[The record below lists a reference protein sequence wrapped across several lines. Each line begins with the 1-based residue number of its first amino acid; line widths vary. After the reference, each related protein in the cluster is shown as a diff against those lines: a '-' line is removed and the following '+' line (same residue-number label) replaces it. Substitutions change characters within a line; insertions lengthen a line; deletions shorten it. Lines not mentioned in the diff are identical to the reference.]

1 MNAKSS
7 FKKYHLVILTPFLI
21 ALFLACSTNKQV
33 YPASQNSDLST
44 LKNRVVANS
53 NSHKWKQSLLDQ
65 DLETFHNY
73 ADIFEKYP
81 LNNYPFPV
89 ADYDY
94 AVYSNPFV
102 LEVDSIIFNGIQ
114 IGEYLNP
121 NSDSITTKL
130 TLLVLT
136 NKDEVEVESFVN
148 SRNYPYLTA
157 QGYFNL
163 PTNNFNWVFSATPDG
178 FSSLFFSMKFFDLR
192 FGETIVIYP
201 QANDSFV
208 YDQLEESPNNYSNF
222 EEYLQRIKANEKIID
237 RLKQ

>member
-7 FKKYHLVILTPFLI
+7 FKNYHLVILTPLLI

-33 YPASQNSDLST
+33 SQSSQNSDLSS
-44 LKNRVVANS
+44 LKNRVAANS
-53 NSHKWKQSLLDQ
+53 DSNKRNQSLLDQ
-65 DLETFHNY
+65 DLETFHKY
-73 ADIFEKYP
+73 GDIFETYP

-94 AVYSNPFV
+94 AVYSNPFT
-102 LEVDSIIFNGIQ
+102 LELDSFIFKGIQ

-121 NSDSITTKL
+121 NSDSIITKL

-157 QGYFNL
+157 QGYFNS

-201 QANDSFV
+201 QSNDSFI

-222 EEYLQRIKANEKIID
+222 EEYLQRIKENEKIID
-237 RLKQ
+237 QLK